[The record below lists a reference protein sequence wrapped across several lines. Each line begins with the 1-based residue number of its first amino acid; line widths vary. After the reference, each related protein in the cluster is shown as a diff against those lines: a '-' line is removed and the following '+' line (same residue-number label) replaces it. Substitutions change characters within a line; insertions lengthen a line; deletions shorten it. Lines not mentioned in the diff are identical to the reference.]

1 MNNIKNILT
10 RRLPEGSFLRNVA
23 TLMTGTVLAQA
34 LTVLTSPI
42 LTRIYSPG
50 DYGILSLFISI
61 MAMLA
66 IIACWR
72 YELAI
77 VLPEK
82 DDDAVNLLVLSILIS
97 LGMGILTLIIV
108 AIFHQQIADLLNA
121 PELSIWLWFLPLS
134 LLLAGLFQ
142 AFNYWSTRR
151 KQFGRLAVRQVTQ
164 STVSVATQITA
175 GLIKPAAGGLIGGS
189 VLGQLAAT
197 SQLGWQ
203 IFREDGRLILDKCK
217 HFNMKEQ
224 AVKYKNFPIYS
235 SWSALLNSLS
245 AMLPSLML
253 GYFFSTA
260 VVGYYALGQKILSL
274 PMGIVGNSIAQVFFP
289 RAADARREGNLDKLA
304 MNTFNKLLNLGLVP
318 ILLISLVAPDL
329 FYFVFGSNWLI
340 AGDYVRWLSPW
351 FLFVFIASPISTLY
365 DVLGRQRDGLIFN
378 TLLLISR
385 IVVLWIGGRTG
396 NDQFTI
402 ALFGITGT
410 VFWIFN
416 CFWLLWIAGN
426 KLLPAF
432 KELLTAIFRT
442 LPYIVLPL
450 ICVIL
455 GLNAAIQISTAILSG
470 MVFSYRLIPRLQA
483 K

>member
-1 MNNIKNILT
+1 MNKIRNFLNQQ
-10 RRLPEGSFLRNVA
+10 LPAGSFLRNVA
-23 TLMTGTVLAQA
+23 TLTTGTVLAQV
-34 LTVLTSPI
+34 LTILTSPI
-42 LTRIYSPG
+42 LTRIYSP
-50 DYGILSLFISI
+50 DNYGILSLFISI
-61 MAMLA
+61 MAVLA

-82 DDDAVNLLVLSILIS
+82 DEDASNLLILSLLMTLAMSLI
-97 LGMGILTLIIV
+97 TLAAV
-108 AIFHQQIADLLNA
+108 ALFHRQIAQLFKA
-121 PELSIWLWFLPLS
+121 PELELWLWFLPLS
-134 LLLAGLFQ
+134 LFLAGLFQ

-164 STVSVATQITA
+164 STVSIAAQLA
-175 GLIKPAAGGLIGGS
+175 GGLAAKPSAGGLIGGS

-197 SQLGWQ
+197 SRLGWQ
-203 IFREDGRLILDKCK
+203 IAREDGRLIRTGFKLT
-217 HFNMKEQ
+217 NMKKL
-224 AVKYKNFPIYS
+224 ARKYKNFPLYS

-253 GYFFSTA
+253 GYFFNTA

-289 RAADARREGNLDKLA
+289 RAADARREGDLDRLVLS
-304 MNTFNKLLNLGLVP
+304 TFNKLLNLGLVP

-329 FYFVFGSNWLI
+329 FYFIFGSRWLV
-340 AGDYVRWLSPW
+340 AGQYVRWLSPW

-365 DVLGRQRDGLIFN
+365 DVLGRQRDGLVFN

-385 IVVLWIGGRTG
+385 ILVLWIGGKTG
-396 NDQFTI
+396 DDQFTI

-416 CFWLLWIAGN
+416 CFWLLSIAGN
-426 KLLPAF
+426 RMLPACRD
-432 KELLTAIFRT
+432 LLKAVLKSI
-442 LPYIVLPL
+442 PY
-450 ICVIL
+450 VIL
-455 GLNAAIQISTAILSG
+455 PVLCIGLRFNTAIQIAAAILPG
-470 MVFSYRLIPRLQA
+470 VVFAYRLIPQI
-483 K
+483 KK

>member
-1 MNNIKNILT
+1 MNKIRDYLT
-10 RRLPEGSFLRNVA
+10 SQLPAGSFLRNVA
-23 TLMTGTVLAQA
+23 TLMTGTVLAQV
-34 LTVLTSPI
+34 LTVLASPI
-42 LTRIYSPG
+42 LTRIYSP
-50 DYGILSLFISI
+50 DNYGILSLFISI
-61 MAMLA
+61 MAVLA

-82 DDDAVNLLVLSILIS
+82 DEDAVNLLVLSIIVA
-97 LGMGILTLIIV
+97 LGMGLITLIAV
-108 AIFHQQIADLLNA
+108 AFFHAQVAHLLKA
-121 PELSIWLWFLPLS
+121 PELDTWLWLLPLS

-151 KQFGRLAVRQVTQ
+151 KQFGRLAVRQITQ
-164 STVSVATQITA
+164 STVSVATQITG
-175 GLIKPAAGGLIGGS
+175 GLITKPAAGGLIGGS
-189 VLGQLAAT
+189 ILGQLAAT

-203 IFREDGRLILDKCK
+203 IAREEGKLIRDKCNRADMIK
-217 HFNMKEQ
+217 L
-224 AVKYKNFPIYS
+224 AARYKNFPLFS

-260 VVGYYALGQKILSL
+260 VVGYYALGQKVLSL
-274 PMGIVGNSIAQVFFP
+274 PMGVVGNSVAQVFFP
-289 RAADARREGNLDKLA
+289 RAADAQRDGNLDALA

-329 FYFVFGSNWLI
+329 FYFIFGSQWLV
-340 AGDYVRWLSPW
+340 AGQYVRWLSPW

-385 IVVLWIGGRTG
+385 ILVLWLGGRTG

-402 ALFGITGT
+402 AIFGITGT
-410 VFWIFN
+410 LFWIFN

-426 KLLPAF
+426 KLLPAWA
-432 KELLTAIFRT
+432 ELLSALFRS

-450 ICVIL
+450 ICITFQ
-455 GLNAAIQISTAILSG
+455 LNAMVQISAAILSG
-470 MVFSYRLIPRLQA
+470 IVFAYRLIP
-483 K
+483 KHS

>member
-1 MNNIKNILT
+1 MNKIKDFLNKQ
-10 RRLPEGSFLRNVA
+10 LPSGSFLRNVA
-23 TLMTGTVLAQA
+23 TLTTGTVVAQV
-34 LTVLTSPI
+34 LTVLTAPL
-42 LTRIYSPG
+42 LTRIYSPD

-61 MAMLA
+61 MAVLA

-77 VLPEK
+77 VLPEN
-82 DDDAVNLLVLSILIS
+82 DEDASNLLVLSILIA
-97 LGMGILTLIIV
+97 LGMSIITLVIV
-108 AIFHQQIADLLNA
+108 AIFHQQVAHLFNA
-121 PELSIWLWFLPLS
+121 PELESWLWLLPLS

-151 KQFGRLAVRQVTQ
+151 KQFGRLAIRQVTQ
-164 STVSVATQITA
+164 STVCVAAQLTA
-175 GLIKPAAGGLIGGS
+175 GLVAKPMSGGLIGGS

-203 IFREDGRLILDKCK
+203 IAREDGRMIRAKCNRLNIK
-217 HFNMKEQ
+217 KQ
-224 AVKYKNFPIYS
+224 ALKYKNFPLYS

-245 AMLPSLML
+245 AMLPALML
-253 GYFFSTA
+253 GYFFNTA

-289 RAADARREGNLDKLA
+289 RAVDARHEGNLDRLA

-329 FYFVFGSNWLI
+329 FYFIFGSKWLV
-340 AGDYVRWLSPW
+340 AGQYVRWLSPW

-365 DVLGRQRDGLIFN
+365 DVLGRQRDGLVFN
-378 TLLLISR
+378 TFLLISR
-385 IVVLWIGGRTG
+385 ILVLWMGGRTG
-396 NDQFTI
+396 DDQFTI

-416 CFWLLWIAGN
+416 CFWLLSIAGN
-426 KLLPAF
+426 QLLPAF
-432 KELLTAIFRT
+432 RDLSKSLVRSI
-442 LPYIVLPL
+442 PYIVLPL
-450 ICVIL
+450 ICIGL
-455 GLNAAIQISTAILSG
+455 RLNAIIQISAAILSG
-470 MVFSYRLIPRLQA
+470 MAFSYRLIR
-483 K
+483 KI